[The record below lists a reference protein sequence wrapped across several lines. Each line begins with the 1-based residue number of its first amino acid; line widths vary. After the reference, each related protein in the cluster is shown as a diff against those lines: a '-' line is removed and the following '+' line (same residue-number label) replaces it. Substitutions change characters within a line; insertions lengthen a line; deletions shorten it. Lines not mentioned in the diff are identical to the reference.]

1 MHKANLYAQQI
12 PPVLNYRVLCSLSAC
27 LSTIFLSC
35 LITYPSFDID
45 NISKFLPM
53 AHPRST
59 SRGSNAL
66 VAVSLVAIKPAR
78 LNSNKLSWR
87 RRNDYLKFVRKR
99 DAKRG
104 RREKRLRKIRKEERR
119 HARSD
124 TERRD
129 AAKARRIQAHPALTD
144 TDYNKFKPEST
155 GEDDHAVPK
164 PITTKPEVKNQSEDS
179 DVAFSESSKLNSKD
193 TP

>member
-1 MHKANLYAQQI
+1 
-12 PPVLNYRVLCSLSAC
+12 
-27 LSTIFLSC
+27 
-35 LITYPSFDID
+35 
-45 NISKFLPM
+45 M

-66 VAVSLVAIKPAR
+66 VAAGAQHPRKPGRDQAGPAHQQQAQLEEEKR
-78 LNSNKLSWR
+78 LSKIRKKER
-87 RRNDYLKFVRKR
+87 RRARE
-99 DAKRG
+99 AE
-104 RREKRLRKIRKEERR
+104 EKRLRKIRKEERR

-144 TDYNKFKPEST
+144 TDYDKFKPEST

-164 PITTKPEVKNQSEDS
+164 PITTKPEVKNQLDDS
-179 DVAFSESSKLNSKD
+179 DVAFPESSKLNSKD